1 MSADLR
7 EPRDGF
13 CEVIHR
19 WLDFFGTGRP
29 ACSRAKRGQSQNGAN
44 SKVCVMVL
52 EPGSRAAD
60 RAGVPTR
67 RCTGDSQLWLAM
79 LVSAMQGRLA
89 PGMPRLTLFPLD
101 VRPIA
106 RAACASGA
114 ALSGGRR
121 RFQPR
126 QLIVASSESTI
137 HARAVRGARG
147 RFFPPVT
154 LKSETTAWSP
164 APPPPPLGGYGGA
177 LLHCGHSGY
186 FETPRSVDARACV
199 LPFGP

>member
-1 MSADLR
+1 M
-7 EPRDGF
+7 
-13 CEVIHR
+13 
-19 WLDFFGTGRP
+19 
-29 ACSRAKRGQSQNGAN
+29 
-44 SKVCVMVL
+44 
-52 EPGSRAAD
+52 
-60 RAGVPTR
+60 R
-67 RCTGDSQLWLAM
+67 R
-79 LVSAMQGRLA
+79 
-89 PGMPRLTLFPLD
+89 FPPFRLD
-101 VRPIA
+101 VCPMA
-106 RAACASGA
+106 RAAWAPGA
-114 ALSGGRR
+114 ALSGGRGG
-121 RFQPR
+121 FQPL

-164 APPPPPLGGYGGA
+164 APPPPPLGGYGDDA